1 MLALHLH
8 QRLKSLHN
16 PLLITLSNPPSGPGF
31 HSNPPSGP
39 GFHSSEQPTADWG
52 FNTGIESCHHHRR
65 STIYSALTD
74 SHLRKK
80 TTLLVKAV
88 KALF

>member
-31 HSNPPSGP
+31 HS
-39 GFHSSEQPTADWG
+39 SEQPMADWG

-80 TTLLVKAV
+80 TTLLVKVV